1 MEGTKIRLHSSIDAT
16 VVEFFYRNVK
26 KSIFFIFIEAKLKNK
41 FGKLLNSF
49 IKNLVHLVS

>member
-26 KSIFFIFIEAKLKNK
+26 KSIFSYSLKQ
-41 FGKLLNSF
+41 
-49 IKNLVHLVS
+49 NLKTNLESY